1 MTITRILQQVLLAAL
16 AATFTSTASAAAPDD
31 LVGNWCFYE
40 QEGAGQKVPEK
51 VDIAFSADRSY
62 VWQEG
67 GFQQKG
73 TWTLQDAKLDMTN
86 VGSHK
91 IVTMGK
97 DAMELKRGS
106 TMRFKKQKCSSTS
119 FGDQDIIRLHNAAST
134 GDMSGLQASL
144 NTGIGINIVDS
155 IRSDS
160 ALIKAAKFCQV
171 PAAQLLLSKGA
182 DRSHKNDDGK
192 TALDYARVSAFHKG
206 CDELVK
212 RLQ

>member
-1 MTITRILQQVLLAAL
+1 MTRILQQTLIAAL
-16 AATFTSTASAAAPDD
+16 AAAFTSAASAAVPDD

-40 QEGAGQKVPEK
+40 QEGAGQKLPEK
-51 VDIAFSADRSY
+51 VDIAFNADRSY

-73 TWTLQDAKLDMTN
+73 TWTLQGDKLDMTN

-91 IVTMGK
+91 VAAMSK

-106 TMRFKKQKCSSTS
+106 TMRFKKEKCSSTS
-119 FGDQDIIRLHNAAST
+119 FGDQDITRLHNAAST
-134 GDMSGLQASL
+134 GDMAGLQASL
-144 NTGIGINIVDS
+144 NTGIGINIVDIS
-155 IRSDS
+155 RSDT

-171 PAAQLLLSKGA
+171 PAAQLLLAKGA

-192 TALDYARVSAFHKG
+192 TALDYAKVSSFHKG